1 VKEEPTMVTQEE
13 IDRVWQNA
21 NFGDMAR
28 VDVVK
33 YGLLKAAGGWYQGH
47 TSTCILVELGLIK
60 RTKKGNKLTLRGQRN
75 LYNYFKD
82 VNKNI

>member
-1 VKEEPTMVTQEE
+1 MVTQEE
-13 IDRVWQNA
+13 IDSVWQNA

-47 TSTCILVELGLIK
+47 TSTCILIELALIK
-60 RTKKGNKLTLRGQRN
+60 RTKQGVKLTLRGQRN

-82 VNKNI
+82 NKKDI